1 MSSYNDLPPA
11 VQEQLKQMQ
20 TLQTQIQALR
30 QQIDISQNR
39 MSELK
44 GTLKEI
50 DPLNENEELF
60 KSVGQVMFKTTVGKV
75 KNDFSE
81 ELELLELKL
90 NSLKKKEETWK
101 SQLTEMNKSI
111 TNQLQMK

>member
-1 MSSYNDLPPA
+1 MSSINDLPPA

-20 TLQTQIQALR
+20 NLQTQIQTLR
-30 QQIDISQNR
+30 QQIDVSQNR

-50 DPLNENEELF
+50 EPLTDEEELF
-60 KSVGQVMFKTTVGKV
+60 KTVGQVMFKTTVGKV
-75 KNDFSE
+75 KTDFQE

-90 NSLKKKEETWK
+90 NSLKNKEEKWK
-101 SQLTEMNKSI
+101 TQLNEMNKSI
-111 TNQLQMK
+111 ANQLNIH

>member
-1 MSSYNDLPPA
+1 MSSINDLPPA

-30 QQIDISQNR
+30 QQIDFSQNK
-39 MSELK
+39 MNELK

-50 DPLNENEELF
+50 EPLSEEEELF
-60 KSVGQVMFKTTVGKV
+60 KTVGQVMFKTTVGKV
-75 KNDFSE
+75 KSDFSE

-90 NSLKKKEETWK
+90 NSLKKKEESWK
-101 SQLTEMNKSI
+101 NQLNDLNKSI